1 MSAEQSDAQPPFFS
15 VLVPTKR
22 TQNRVPAPGNAV
34 RSVLEQTFADVEV
47 IVADDSDGELADLVR
62 AEVESYGD
70 ARVKYVRTAGNL
82 RMADTWE
89 QASQHAGG
97 TYVTVLTDR
106 SVYRRQSL
114 ALMAGVLN
122 ETQAPLVSWYLD
134 SFGRDP
140 DGTTYVRIP
149 SSATVRRFSKWAIFD
164 LLMNANVREWSR
176 YLPRMMNSCVHR
188 DVLRAV
194 RETTGGRA
202 FFPVNPDY
210 TGGLLQLAH
219 VDALVHVDLPLY
231 VPCGTGNGRSL
242 RRGKEGGQRFMA
254 DQGIDRDA
262 LYRFVPLKEDLVHNL
277 IVRDFMEV
285 RHLCKGRLDGLRYDR
300 ANYLVETLRDVAV
313 RKSAGSPWQESRA
326 AVLRLLDSEP
336 LGTRVRVALSPEYQ
350 AVGRP
355 DALPARL
362 GAGKLVR
369 APRTL
374 GTLLQRRLSRGPL
387 EAEKIDVPSGDVWEA
402 LAADEERPRSFG
414 LPRSSPRGE
423 TLRVAAL
430 EQHWPWKNARRA
442 RRVAAP

>member
-1 MSAEQSDAQPPFFS
+1 MSTPFFS

-22 TQNRVPAPGNAV
+22 TENRVPAPGNAV
-34 RSVLEQTFADVEV
+34 RSVLGQTFGDLEV
-47 IVADDSDGELADLVR
+47 VVADDSDDEFADVVR
-62 AEVESYGD
+62 AEVQGCGD

-89 QASQHAGG
+89 QAAKHASG
-97 TYVTVLTDR
+97 TYLTVLTDR
-106 SVYRRQSL
+106 SVYRRESL
-114 ALMAGVLN
+114 ALLAGVLR
-122 ETQAPLVSWYLD
+122 ESGAPLVSWYLD

-140 DGTTYVRIP
+140 DGSVYVRIP
-149 SSATVRRFSKWAIFD
+149 SSATVRRFSRWAIFD
-164 LLMNANVREWSR
+164 LLMRANVREWSR

-188 DVLRAV
+188 AVLRSV

-219 VDALVHVDLPLY
+219 VDTLVHVDLPLY

-242 RRGKEGGQRFMA
+242 RRGKEGGRRFMA
-254 DQGIDRDA
+254 DQGIDRDT

-277 IVRDFMEV
+277 IIRDFMEV
-285 RHLCKGRLDGLRYDR
+285 RALCQGRLDALRYDR
-300 ANYLVETLRDVAV
+300 ATYLVECLRDVAV
-313 RKSAGSPWQESRA
+313 RKHAGSPWQESRA

-336 LGTRVRVALSPEYQ
+336 LPTRVRVALSNEYQ

-362 GAGKLVR
+362 GVGKMVR

-374 GTLLQRRLSRGPL
+374 ASLARNRLSGGLL
-387 EAEKIDVPSGDVWEA
+387 EADKLDVPSRDVWEA
-402 LAADEERPRSFG
+402 LAADEDRPRLFG
-414 LPRSSPRGE
+414 RPRPSPRGE
-423 TLRVAAL
+423 TLQVAAL
-430 EQHWPWKNARRA
+430 EQHWPWKNARHS